1 MVIGG
6 TEAAG
11 CWGGVGADG
20 ARGELQPGS
29 KMMRTSATTHV
40 WSLRAQAIAG
50 LSYNH
55 SRPEFTSVLLTPR
68 VTRLFTQIAVVAAV
82 LCVATHAAAQAQFHL
97 EEATISS
104 IHSAFASGQLTC
116 ARLTRLYLDRIEAY
130 NLRGPSL
137 HAIITVN
144 PKAMETAAAM
154 DRQYQA
160 NRAGVGA
167 LHCVPL
173 VLKDNFNTADMPT
186 TGGNVSMKDS
196 RPAADAFIVA
206 KLRSAGAL
214 ILGKANLQEFARGG
228 MSTSSLGGQVLNPY
242 DLTRTPGGSSGGTG
256 AAVAAN
262 LSLAGTGSDTG
273 QSIRSPSSAN
283 NLVGVR
289 PTRGLVSR
297 RGLIP
302 NSQTQD
308 EAGPIARTVT
318 DAALILDVMAGYDPA
333 DPITA
338 FGRGHQP
345 ASFTH
350 LLRADALKNARIG
363 VMINLFGKD
372 ERHREVN
379 AAMEGVIGRME
390 RQGATVIRFELADYD
405 RLLPV
410 IATDTYE
417 AKTVMERY
425 FAALPPNSPITS
437 FSALL
442 AAKTSAVQK
451 TLEAEYAVADGMN
464 SADYKNRMLNRD
476 KLRLAVA
483 NKMAQLNL
491 DAILYPQQRILVV
504 AVTAVD
510 QSERNGP
517 LSNGTGFPAV
527 TFQAGFSAATAT
539 APLGIPIGAELL
551 GLDFTEDKLLSY
563 AYALEQAA
571 NPRKSPRSTPPVPGE
586 Q

>member
-1 MVIGG
+1 MNLIRLKQ
-6 TEAAG
+6 A
-11 CWGGVGADG
+11 
-20 ARGELQPGS
+20 
-29 KMMRTSATTHV
+29 TSA
-40 WSLRAQAIAG
+40 
-50 LSYNH
+50 
-55 SRPEFTSVLLTPR
+55 
-68 VTRLFTQIAVVAAV
+68 AAAAMTV
-82 LCVATHAAAQAQFHL
+82 LCVASPATAQAPFHL
-97 EEATISS
+97 EEATISK
-104 IHSAFASGQLTC
+104 IRDAFASGQLTC
-116 ARLTRLYLDRIEAY
+116 TQLTRLYLDRIEAY
-130 NLRGPSL
+130 NLKGPSL

-144 PKAMETAAAM
+144 RRAMETAAEM
-154 DRQYQA
+154 DRQYRA
-160 NRAGVGA
+160 NPAGAGA
-167 LHCVPL
+167 LHCIPL

-196 RPAADAFIVA
+196 RPSADAFTVA
-206 KLRSAGAL
+206 KLRKAGAI

-228 MSTSSLGGQVLNPY
+228 MSNSSLGGQVFNPY

-262 LSLAGTGSDTG
+262 LALAGTGSDTG

-297 RGLIP
+297 NGLIP

-308 EAGPIARTVT
+308 EVGPIARTVT

-350 LLRADALKNARIG
+350 LLRADALKGVRIG
-363 VMINLFGKD
+363 VIMNLFGKE
-372 ERHREVN
+372 ERHHEVN
-379 AAMEGVIGRME
+379 TAMDGVIARMEGL
-390 RQGATVIRFELADYD
+390 GASVVRFELPEYD

-410 IATDTYE
+410 IATDLYE
-417 AKTVMERY
+417 AKTVTEKY
-425 FAALPPNSPITS
+425 FEALPANAPIKS
-437 FSALL
+437 YGALV

-451 TLEAEYAVADGMN
+451 TLETEYAIADGMN
-464 SADYKNRMLNRD
+464 SLEYKNRMLNRD

-483 NKMAQLNL
+483 NKMAELNL
-491 DAILYPQQRILVV
+491 DAILYPHQKILVV
-504 AVTAVD
+504 PVTATE
-510 QSERNGP
+510 QTERNGP

-527 TFQAGFSAATAT
+527 TFQAGFSAPTAT

-571 NPRKSPRSTPPVPGE
+571 NPRKPPRSTPPLTSEP
-586 Q
+586 